1 MLSGPKLLCIEGI
14 RKVGV
19 PTLAIGSDYVDDR
32 DWDDAKLKA
41 HVTNFIETLL

>member
-14 RKVGV
+14 LRAGV
-19 PTLAIGSDYVDDR
+19 LTLAIGSDYVDAP

-41 HVTNFIETLL
+41 QVANFIETLL